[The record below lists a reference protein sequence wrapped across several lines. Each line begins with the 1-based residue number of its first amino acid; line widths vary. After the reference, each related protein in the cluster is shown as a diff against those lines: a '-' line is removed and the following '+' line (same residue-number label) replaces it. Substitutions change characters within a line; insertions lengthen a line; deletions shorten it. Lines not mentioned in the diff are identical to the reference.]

1 MAAYIAVERRIFRAI
16 APTLPPPPRFLT
28 VIRLL
33 YEMGK
38 DPTSAVSVPPPHLS
52 YVLPSRFK
60 IILSRENFRYDV
72 SNSSSRNLFNFD
84 RTFSLTK
91 LRLISIRYSARTFH
105 DKGGSIWA
113 WVFEGTRNT
122 AGKNSPPEYETLS
135 ETCRANFL
143 DPQLLFP
150 PFFPIYGFENR
161 SRDFKSSII
170 IPMNWNFFP
179 IRKFEN
185 LYREFNTF
193 RYGFDFSVK
202 ICTILE
208 KDRQWPP
215 QQNRVLWLRLLK
227 KKLSSKRDIYNL

>member
-91 LRLISIRYSARTFH
+91 LRLISIRYSANLSRQRWFNLSLSFWR
-105 DKGGSIWA
+105 DEKYGREKFSSRIRDIIRD
-113 WVFEGTRNT
+113 VSSQFPR
-122 AGKNSPPEYETLS
+122 SP
-135 ETCRANFL
+135 
-143 DPQLLFP
+143 
-150 PFFPIYGFENR
+150 
-161 SRDFKSSII
+161 II
-170 IPMNWNFFP
+170 IPTFLPNLW
-179 IRKFEN
+179 IRKSISRF
-185 LYREFNTF
+185 
-193 RYGFDFSVK
+193 
-202 ICTILE
+202 
-208 KDRQWPP
+208 
-215 QQNRVLWLRLLK
+215 
-227 KKLSSKRDIYNL
+227 